1 MTYIETFTGTSDL
14 VVSTNLHTSA
24 EISVCPYRDTDCIFP
39 MSIFYRI
46 SWWSHSCFSRTWLGN
61 MCIPLT
67 GWPWSWFRTGTEPQ
81 ETKNPSEV
89 CCSDLN
95 KGLFSATAGLHINSC
110 IHITPPTPQGFGR
123 GSKSGIRA
131 AMMKMTDVKNVS
143 VWESWWCERCR
154 SFCAVSWGLLLSRKK
169 RQVDSESE
177 GWGWQ
182 GETQRWKRKKEQK
195 SRRWGRGHGSLLWIM
210 MTDSCGPRRL
220 GSDRVLN
227 FQKAQESQHNSGVA
241 HSVKLLSWSQPCL
254 K

>member
-1 MTYIETFTGTSDL
+1 MDDGHYTTYIETFTGTSDL
-14 VVSTNLHTSA
+14 VVSKNLRTPA
-24 EISVCPYRDTDCIFP
+24 EIWVCLYRDSHCFFP

-67 GWPWSWFRTGTEPQ
+67 GWPWSWYRTGTEPQ
-81 ETKNPSEV
+81 EPKNPSAV

-110 IHITPPTPQGFGR
+110 IHTTPPQGFGG

-143 VWESWWCERCR
+143 VWEGWWCERCR

-169 RQVDSESE
+169 RQVDRESE

-182 GETQRWKRKKEQK
+182 GGDTKVEAKEREEK
-195 SRRWGRGHGSLLWIM
+195 
-210 MTDSCGPRRL
+210 
-220 GSDRVLN
+220 
-227 FQKAQESQHNSGVA
+227 QEVR
-241 HSVKLLSWSQPCL
+241 
-254 K
+254 